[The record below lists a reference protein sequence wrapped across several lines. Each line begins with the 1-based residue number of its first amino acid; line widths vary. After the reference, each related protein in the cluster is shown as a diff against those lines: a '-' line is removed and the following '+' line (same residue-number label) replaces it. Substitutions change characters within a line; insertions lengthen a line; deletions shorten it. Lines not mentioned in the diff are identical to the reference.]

1 VPALSVLLRNAKV
14 ERPVTILLSLFVG
27 HTAWHWILE
36 RWEVLRKFP
45 LPALDAASL
54 ASLLR
59 WLMALL
65 VFAGL
70 AWLAVAVIRGS
81 RLRRADD

>member
-1 VPALSVLLRNAKV
+1 V
-14 ERPVTILLSLFVG
+14 
-27 HTAWHWILE
+27 LE

-45 LPALDAASL
+45 FPTMDAASL

-70 AWLAVAVIRGS
+70 AWLAAAAIRGS
-81 RLRRADD
+81 RLRRADGWKRPSM